1 MADLAAR
8 RRTVLFAVFFTNLLS
23 LACQVLWVRKLTFL
37 FGSTAG
43 VFATVLASFLLGLA
57 LGALAAGRIADRTA
71 RPWRLLSFLAIGLGV
86 YCAASL
92 PVFDLAR
99 RVYLAIFPPSLAP
112 GAAASGK
119 AAVVLVTLLLP
130 TMAIGAVFPLAVRLY
145 HGVHRGA
152 ATSPGGD
159 LSLVYALDTLG
170 AATGALLAGF
180 VLVPGLGL
188 IGSTLLLGAGAV
200 GLGLFLLR
208 GGEAPEAIAI
218 PAGAAILASPVPK
231 STGRSVKRKP
241 VGKENEPV
249 PPAPL
254 PVRELDPRRI
264 PLILTMFFLTGLAAL
279 LLETGWNR
287 FFYVLS
293 GTNVYSL
300 SVVLAGFLS
309 GIGLGSLL
317 LKRWID
323 RIRDPLGTV
332 AWLYAAIGLGG
343 VLVFRSAGFFERV
356 YMWIFTTTDSYYS
369 FEIQVYLVVF
379 ALVLAATLAM
389 GANFPLVARIATP
402 AGPGEGADGEKRS
415 LGAGRAF
422 FANTLGAVVG
432 AFLGEFLLLPRWGF
446 SGLLLVTLGLYTLAA
461 LVFLLFAD
469 PARRRRPAVAAAV
482 LLAGAFVLAPPIT
495 PLALPVDAVY
505 YHGLRAGS
513 WDDFADQVAAMQV
526 IHRQQGFYGEV
537 AVVRLGDDLILKH
550 NGKSDASTNA
560 DDNYAQLLLGE
571 LPLLLHPHPRMV
583 LNIGLGG
590 GATLRAIV
598 HHPEVNRITQVEL
611 DPLVT
616 AAARNWFGPFND
628 HALDDPRV
636 EVVTNDGRNYVE
648 STDRKWDV
656 IISEPPNIWVSGV
669 SGLFTTEFYRAAQAR
684 LAPGGILCQWFP
696 LHEMERN
703 DFRLALATLISVFPQ
718 AAVWSNGV
726 DAVVVAADVLPR
738 MDPARLASASSA
750 SASPGITRDLADLK
764 IPPGGLGNL
773 LGHPFLSVADVPGF
787 IGRLPAG
794 AAQNADDR
802 PLLEFRTARNLFT
815 TNRQRVRG

>member
-43 VFATVLASFLLGLA
+43 VFATVLASFLLGLS
-57 LGALAAGRIADRTA
+57 LGALLAGRIVDRTA
-71 RPWRLLSFLAIGLGV
+71 RPWRLLALLEIGLGV

-99 RVYLAIFPPSLAP
+99 RVYLGLFPQNLAP
-112 GAAASGK
+112 LAAASGK
-119 AAVVLVTLLLP
+119 AVVVLVALLLP

-145 HGVHRGA
+145 RG
-152 ATSPGGD
+152 TTGSPGGD

-180 VLVPGLGL
+180 LFVPALGL
-188 IGSTLLLGAGAV
+188 IESTLLLGVGAV
-200 GLGLFLLR
+200 GVGLFLLR
-208 GGEAPEAIAI
+208 GGEARGAAVTVPAAPEI
-218 PAGAAILASPVPK
+218 PAVPAVPAK
-231 STGRSVKRKP
+231 AMGKV
-241 VGKENEPV
+241 VGKKRSGRGRGARPGEM
-249 PPAPL
+249 PAPAL
-254 PVRELDPRRI
+254 TPAPVWQLDPRRI
-264 PLILTMFFLTGLAAL
+264 PLVLGIFFLTGLSAL

-317 LKRWID
+317 LRRWID
-323 RIRDPLGTV
+323 RICDPLATV

-343 VLVFRSAGFFERV
+343 VLVFRSAGLFERL
-356 YMWIFTTTDSYYS
+356 YLWIFTTSESYYS
-369 FEIQVYLVVF
+369 FQIQVYVVVF

-402 AGPGEGADGEKRS
+402 AGGESRG

-422 FANTLGAVVG
+422 FANTSGAVLG

-461 LVFLLFAD
+461 IVFLALAD
-469 PARRRRPAVAAAV
+469 PARRRRPAIAAAV
-482 LLAGAFVLAPPIT
+482 LLAFAFALAPPLN
-495 PLALPVDAVY
+495 PLALPFHAVY

-513 WDDFADQVAAMQV
+513 WLAFEDQVAAMEV
-526 IHRQQGFYGEV
+526 VHREQGFYGEV
-537 AVVRLGDDLILKH
+537 AVVKLDDDLILKH

-571 LPLLLHPHPRMV
+571 LPLLLHPHPRTV

-598 HHPEVNRITQVEL
+598 HHPEVTRITQVEL

-616 AAARNWFGPFND
+616 AAARHWFAPFND
-628 HALDDPRV
+628 RALADPRV

-669 SGLFTTEFYRAAQAR
+669 SGLFTREFYRAVKTR
-684 LAPGGILCQWFP
+684 LAPGGILCQWLP
-696 LHEMERN
+696 LHEMER
-703 DFRLALATLISVFPQ
+703 DDLRLALATLGSVFRET
-718 AAVWSNGV
+718 AVWSNGV
-726 DAVVVAADVLPR
+726 DAVVVAADALPR
-738 MDPARLASASSA
+738 PDPARLAAISLMSG
-750 SASPGITRDLADLK
+750 SPGIARDLADLK
-764 IPPGGLGNL
+764 LAPGGFPNL
-773 LGHPFLSVADVPGF
+773 LAHPFLSTDQVPGF
-787 IGRLPAG
+787 LGKAT
-794 AAQNADDR
+794 AAPVNTDDL
-802 PLLEFRTARNLFT
+802 PLLEFRTARNLFSA
-815 TNRQRVRG
+815 NRRKIGG